1 MITPGE
7 IAQTLTVPPST
18 IRRWAKRFEK
28 YLSHQQGKKRIYTF
42 ADEDTLR
49 KIKNMSAQGMTLD
62 QIENALQVVETPEE
76 IDKALISPEA
86 VRLIEQV
93 SNQFV
98 LLQQAFDKQQSEFD
112 ELRNQ
117 LKAFYDLP
125 WYKRIGK
132 KPNLESG

>member
-49 KIKNMSAQGMTLD
+49 KIKNMSAQGMTLG

-98 LLQQAFDKQQSEFD
+98 LLQQAFDKQQSELD
-112 ELRNQ
+112 DLRTQ
-117 LKAFYDLP
+117 LKAFYGLP

-132 KPNLESG
+132 KPNLESE